1 MNLLKSRIGSILFW
15 SVVSAAFIG
24 PGTVTTA
31 ASSGASF
38 GLDLIWALAF
48 GTIACLVLQ
57 EGAARITLGSGLNL
71 GQAIA
76 AKFNED
82 KTAKLVKGLIIF
94 AIVFGCTAYQ
104 AGNIMGAV
112 AGIEVVTPIPAWVAT
127 VVVVLFASIGLW
139 LGNLRSILNV
149 MSVMV
154 ALMGITFAFLAFQS
168 DYSFIQLSKGA
179 FIPSFPLGSETLILG
194 LVGTTIVPYNLF
206 LASGISKNQSL
217 SEMRFGISIAII
229 LGGIISIAILVT
241 GSMLEG
247 DFSFEAL
254 AGKMDLLMAGNGSA
268 LLGIGLFCAGFT
280 SSITAPMAAAIT
292 WQSVSGRKQDLR
304 STGFRI
310 VWAGIMLVGLLF
322 GISGLRPIP
331 VILLAQAL
339 NGLLLPISAIFL
351 IVIINDHKL
360 MKSGFGNSGLQNAI
374 LILVVWLAL
383 LLGIHSLAKVASTL
397 TGAFE
402 ANGAI
407 YLISIALV
415 ALLIL
420 WVSLKGRVG
429 VGKDTK

>member
-1 MNLLKSRIGSILFW
+1 MNQLKSRIGSILFW

-24 PGTVTTA
+24 PGTVATA

-76 AKFNED
+76 AKFKDDE
-82 KTAKLVKGLIIF
+82 TAKRVKGSIIF
-94 AIVFGCTAYQ
+94 AIVFGCAAYQ

-112 AGIEVVTPIPAWVAT
+112 AGIAVVTPFPAWMAAVI
-127 VVVVLFASIGLW
+127 VVLFASIGLW
-139 LGNLRSILNV
+139 LGHLRGILNV

-179 FIPSFPLGSETLILG
+179 FLPSFPLGSETLILG

-217 SEMRFGISIAII
+217 SEMRFGISVAII

-241 GSMLEG
+241 GSMLDG

-254 AGKMDLLMAGNGSA
+254 ASKMDLLMAGNGSA

-304 STGFRI
+304 SAGFRV
-310 VWAGIMLVGLLF
+310 VWGAIMLVGLLF
-322 GISGLRPIP
+322 GISGLKPIP
-331 VILLAQAL
+331 VILLAQAI
-339 NGLLLPISAIFL
+339 NGLLLPISAVFL

-360 MKSGFGNSGLQNAI
+360 MKAGFGNTGIQNVL

-383 LLGIHSLAKVASTL
+383 LLGIHSLAKVAASL
-397 TGAFE
+397 TEGFVAS
-402 ANGAI
+402 GVI
-407 YLISIALV
+407 YLTSISGI

-420 WVSLKGRVG
+420 WISLKGRVG
-429 VGKDTK
+429 GNRKI